1 METKNVETY
10 KILPGKVR
18 TIIKKIMMKEH
29 IWNFK
34 NAIALA
40 TNETVNIEVP
50 VVEVVRNEIR
60 NPKRK
65 RSILLVKKRLQNDLV
80 SSCKSVFVE
89 PLLRS

>member
-1 METKNVETY
+1 
-10 KILPGKVR
+10 
-18 TIIKKIMMKEH
+18 MMKEH